1 MKAVVLKRGR
11 EKSLMRKHPWIFS
24 GAIARIEGNPRA
36 GETVDILT
44 AEGALLARGAYS
56 PRSQMTVRVW
66 TFDPQEEISS
76 EFFADRLARA
86 VESRAA
92 LLAGEGPHG
101 VRLVNAESDA
111 LPGIIVDRYGEYL
124 VVQLLTTGAEYWKAA
139 IVEALSRLE
148 GVSGVYERSDADVRE
163 KEGLP
168 KLAGV
173 LSGSEPPDLV
183 EIREGPCRFL
193 VDVKRGHKTGFYLDQ
208 RENRA
213 MIAEFARGAAMLNCF
228 SYTGG
233 FGIAALAAGA
243 AAATNVD
250 SSAPALDL
258 AARNAELNGID
269 ASMTENVEGDAF
281 AVMRKWRDE
290 GRVFDLIVLDPP
302 KFAESKAQLSRA
314 SRGYKDINWLAFRL
328 LVPGGIL
335 FTFSCS
341 GLMEPELF
349 QKIVSDAALD
359 AGCEAQI
366 VRRLAQASDHPTL
379 LSFPE
384 SSYLKGFICRVV
396 G

>member
-24 GAIARIEGNPRA
+24 GAIARIEGHPRA
-36 GETVDILT
+36 GETVDILV
-44 AEGALLARGAYS
+44 AEGALLGRGAYS

-66 TFDPQEEISS
+66 TFDPQEEVSPQ
-76 EFFADRLARA
+76 FFADRLARA
-86 VESRAA
+86 AESRGA
-92 LLAGEGPHG
+92 LAVGEGPPG
-101 VRLVNAESDA
+101 VRLVNAESDG

-124 VVQLLTTGAEYWKAA
+124 VAQFLTTGAEYWKAT

-173 LSGSEPPDLV
+173 LAGGEPPDLV

-193 VDVKRGHKTGFYLDQ
+193 VDVKYGHKTGFYLDQ

-213 MIAEFARGAAMLNCF
+213 MIAEFARGAEVLNCF

-243 AAATNVD
+243 VKAMNVD
-250 SSAPALDL
+250 SSAPALEL
-258 AARNAELNGID
+258 AGRNAELNGFD
-269 ASMTENVEGDAF
+269 ASVVENVEGDAF
-281 AVMRKWRDE
+281 AVMRKWRDA

-302 KFAESKAQLSRA
+302 KFAESKAQLARA

-328 LVPGGIL
+328 LGPGGIL

-341 GLMEPELF
+341 GLMSPELF

-366 VRRLAQASDHPTL
+366 IRRLGQASDHPTL

-396 G
+396 N

>member
-1 MKAVVLKRGR
+1 MNAVVLKRGR
-11 EKSLMRKHPWIFS
+11 EKSLMRRHPWIFS
-24 GAIARIEGNPRA
+24 GAIARIEGHPRA
-36 GETVDILT
+36 GETVDILA

-66 TFDPQEEISS
+66 TFDPQEEVSP

-92 LLAGEGPHG
+92 LVAGEGPHG
-101 VRLVNAESDA
+101 VRLVNAESDG
-111 LPGIIVDRYGEYL
+111 LPGIVADRYGEYI
-124 VVQLLTTGAEYWKAA
+124 VTQFLTTGAEYWKAA
-139 IVEALSRLE
+139 IVEALSRLP
-148 GVSGVYERSDADVRE
+148 GVKGVYERSDADVRE

-173 LSGSEPPDLV
+173 LAGAEPPDLV

-193 VDVKRGHKTGFYLDQ
+193 VDIKRGHKTGFYLDQ

-213 MIAEFARGAAMLNCF
+213 MIAEFARDAAALNCF

-233 FGIAALAAGA
+233 FGMAALAAGA

-250 SSAPALDL
+250 SSGPALEL
-258 AARNAELNGID
+258 AQRNAELNGFD
-269 ASMTENVEGDAF
+269 ASMLENVEGDAF
-281 AVMRKWRDE
+281 TVLRKWRDA
-290 GRVFDLIVLDPP
+290 GRVFDLVVLDPP
-302 KFAESKAQLSRA
+302 KFAESKANLARA
-314 SRGYKDINWLAFRL
+314 SRGYKDINLLAFKL
-328 LVPGGIL
+328 LGPGGVL

-341 GLMEPELF
+341 GLMSPELF

-366 VRRLAQASDHPTL
+366 VRRLGQASDHPTL

-384 SSYLKGFICRVV
+384 SSYLKGFICRVMR
-396 G
+396 